1 VTRCAALCAV
11 VVAGAAPAAL
21 GRGHVVIT
29 NTGVAAIEPPEPAP
43 LPTPPPVPVPP
54 RPNLP
59 PVPPVPPVPPAP
71 PVVPAPATGAAIVL
85 CGRPV
90 VLTDVTLRRRRV
102 RLGGVARPDYAGRP
116 VTIAAG
122 GRIVA
127 RTSVAADGTFQ
138 ATARRTARSASLRYR
153 ARVPGGRSP
162 ALQATRLLIVDGQ
175 QRTAAGVRVR
185 GHVAGRPRVHRTIV
199 VARRLGCSARSTRRV
214 EVLRTDARGRFA
226 ITLPQPAAADG
237 ITVYRL
243 RTAAGGRTSTLLVL
257 RAV

>member
-1 VTRCAALCAV
+1 
-11 VVAGAAPAAL
+11 
-21 GRGHVVIT
+21 
-29 NTGVAAIEPPEPAP
+29 
-43 LPTPPPVPVPP
+43 
-54 RPNLP
+54 
-59 PVPPVPPVPPAP
+59 
-71 PVVPAPATGAAIVL
+71 VL

-90 VLTDVTLRRRRV
+90 VLTDVTLRGRRV
-102 RLGGVARPDYAGRP
+102 RLGGVARPDHAGQP

-122 GRIVA
+122 GRTVA

-226 ITLPQPAAADG
+226 VTLPQPAADG
-237 ITVYRL
+237 IVVYRL